1 MVEVTGLGWQ
11 LQNQGHSI
19 TFTCCVGVALQQV
32 GSGGVLHTVLGW
44 SHGGAYA
51 WQAGMVVEWRSWGG
65 MGSGWQWQGRDV
77 AW

>member
-1 MVEVTGLGWQ
+1 
-11 LQNQGHSI
+11 
-19 TFTCCVGVALQQV
+19 VALQQV

-65 MGSGWQWQGRDV
+65 MGLGWQWQGHDV